1 MPTTGYAAVVDE
13 LNGQFN
19 VQALEYDAPIGRE
32 VLVEVRAA
40 GLCHSDLNVASV
52 ARGRTLPL
60 IAGHELAGVV
70 VSTGPDVSLLRT
82 GDHVVGTE
90 VRACGECVRCIAD
103 RQTLCLD
110 PGSLERPKGASPRA
124 TRGNERV
131 HTLGVSAFAA
141 YSLAD
146 ERQFVQIPQSVPF
159 PQASLLAC
167 GVTTGVG
174 AALNVAQIRA
184 GESVAVFGLGG
195 VGLNI
200 VIGARLAEASVIIA
214 VDVDERKLELAR
226 RLGATHTVN
235 STTTDVLAT
244 VAHTVPIGVDHAFD
258 AVGVPAV
265 TRSAIRSSTSGGSTY
280 LIGIPKPGEA
290 LELDTM
296 AEMIGK
302 QRVLRGIYM
311 GGTTPT
317 RDIPYY
323 AELYLAG
330 KLPLDEIISERI
342 GIHDINRAYATPA
355 LGGARAV
362 ITDFS

>member
-1 MPTTGYAAVVDE
+1 MTMTGLAAVVDN

-52 ARGRTLPL
+52 DRGRTLPL

-70 VSTGPDVSLLRT
+70 VATGPDVSSLRI

-90 VRACGECVRCIAD
+90 VRACGDCGRCLAD
-103 RQTLCLD
+103 RPTLCLD
-110 PGSLERPKGASPRA
+110 PGSLERSREAAPRT
-124 TRGNERV
+124 TRGGERV
-131 HTLGVSAFAA
+131 NTLGVSAFGA

-146 ERQFVQIPQSVPF
+146 ERQFVSIPSSVPF
-159 PQASLLAC
+159 AQASLLAC

-174 AALNVAQIRA
+174 AVLNVARVQE
-184 GESVAVFGLGG
+184 GESVTVFGLGG

-200 VIGARLAEASVIIA
+200 VAGAHFAKAAIIIA
-214 VDVDERKLELAR
+214 VDIDDRKLDLALR
-226 RLGATHTVN
+226 FGATHTVN
-235 STTTDVLAT
+235 SSTSDVLET
-244 VAHTVPIGVDHAFD
+244 VATIVPLGVDHAFD
-258 AVGVPAV
+258 AVGVAAV
-265 TRSAIRSSTSGGSTY
+265 TQSAIRSTANGGSTY
-280 LIGIPKPGEA
+280 LIGIPKPGKP
-290 LELDTM
+290 LEIDTM

-311 GGTTPT
+311 GGTIPT
-317 RDIPYY
+317 RDIPHY

-330 KLPLDEIISERI
+330 QLPLDELISERI